1 MRKRNV
7 HTAAAEEC
15 RSGSRRVAIT
25 GLGAISPIGVGIP
38 EFMAGLRAGRNGA
51 KKVSAFGTDG
61 YKHIVACEVVDF
73 DPAQWLV
80 NLDPADLGRV
90 SQFSAAAARMAFDDA
105 GLTAAGVRG
114 RHGLIA
120 IGTTYGESRD
130 FDHLVEQEVTQGP
143 ERMDPAIARRVNAS
157 RLSVT
162 VAHELELTDV
172 EVLTIPTACAAGN
185 YAIGYGFDAIR
196 SGEADFALSGGADAL
211 CRMSFAAFYRLGVMA
226 PERCQPFDKDRR
238 GILTGEGAGVL
249 VLEDFASARARGARV
264 YAEVLGYGLNCDAD
278 HPVAPNPDSVARC
291 MELALRDAKIKS
303 AEVDFISAHGTATKA
318 NDVAEARAIHQVFGD
333 APPRT
338 VSMKSMLGHTF
349 GAAGALGAIGCVLAI
364 TGGFIPPTINHVET
378 DPECD
383 LDCVPNEAIEADV
396 RVVQNNALAFGGNNA
411 ILILGRSG
419 GRR

>member
-1 MRKRNV
+1 ML
-7 HTAAAEEC
+7 TTFAGQC
-15 RSGSRRVAIT
+15 RSAGRRVVVT
-25 GLGAISPIGVGIP
+25 GLGAISPIGVGTP

-51 KKVSAFGTDG
+51 KTVSAFGTDG
-61 YKHIVACEVVDF
+61 YEHAVACEVVNF

-80 NLDPADLGRV
+80 NLDPAELGRV

-105 GLTAAGVRG
+105 GLGAAGLRG
-114 RHGLIA
+114 RRGLIA

-130 FDHLVEQEVTQGP
+130 FDHLVEQEVTRGP
-143 ERMDPAIARRVNAS
+143 EWMDPAIARRVNAG

-162 VAHELELTDV
+162 IAHELRLADV
-172 EVLTIPTACAAGN
+172 EAVTIPTACAAGN
-185 YAIGYGFDAIR
+185 YAIGYGFDAIH
-196 SGEADFALSGGADAL
+196 SGEADFALCGGADAL

-238 GILTGEGAGVL
+238 GMLTGEGAGVL
-249 VLEDFASARARGARV
+249 MLEDSASARARGARV

-278 HPVAPNPDSVARC
+278 HPVAPNPNSVARC
-291 MELALRDAKIKS
+291 MKLALRDAKIKPD
-303 AEVDFISAHGTATKA
+303 EVDFISAHGTATKA
-318 NDVAEARAIHQVFGD
+318 NDIAEAAAIRQVFGD
-333 APPRT
+333 TPPRT

-419 GRR
+419 EQR